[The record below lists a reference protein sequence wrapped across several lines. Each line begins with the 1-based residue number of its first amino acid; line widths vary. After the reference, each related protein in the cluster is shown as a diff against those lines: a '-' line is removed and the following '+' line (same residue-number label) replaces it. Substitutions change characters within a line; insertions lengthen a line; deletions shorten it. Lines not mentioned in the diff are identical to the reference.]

1 MDGMSTQHRPRV
13 GRPPHHTGPEELVQ
27 TAAMARRFY
36 LEGRSKTEIAEEF
49 GISRFKVARML
60 ETALHNGLIRLEVRL
75 PAELDAERSDALRSR
90 YDLRHCVV
98 FTSAQQDPGGAVL
111 ATQRLGSV
119 AAALLAEIVTDS
131 DVLGLVWG
139 PEIEAVGREL
149 TVLAR
154 CRVVQLCGVTPLR
167 PVDNNAVEAVRRAA
181 SIARGPVYPIHAPLL
196 LPDGATARTLR
207 RQPGIA
213 EAVGQFQHLTKA
225 LVTVGAWEPGLS
237 TIYDALGA
245 DEREQYRSRGT
256 CAEVVGQLLDAD
268 GRPVAPELTERI
280 IAIGFDELRRVPDVI
295 LLADGAERAAATSA
309 ALRTGL
315 FNGIVT
321 NTAVAEHL
329 LR

>member
-1 MDGMSTQHRPRV
+1 
-13 GRPPHHTGPEELVQ
+13 
-27 TAAMARRFY
+27 MARRFY

-75 PAELDAERSDALRSR
+75 PAELDAERSDALRTQ
-90 YDLRHCVV
+90 YGLRHCVV
-98 FTSAQQDPGGAVL
+98 FTSTEQDPGGAVL
-111 ATQRLGSV
+111 ATRRLGAV
-119 AAALLAEIVTDS
+119 AAGLLTEIVTET

-139 PEIEAVGREL
+139 PEIEALGREL

-167 PVDNNAVEAVRRAA
+167 PVDHGAVEAVRRAA

-196 LPDGATARTLR
+196 LPDGATAQMLR

-213 EAVGQFQHLTKA
+213 EAVNQFPHVTKA
-225 LVTVGAWEPGLS
+225 IVTVGAWEPGLS
-237 TIYDALGA
+237 TIYDALG
-245 DEREQYRSRGT
+245 DNEREQYRCRGT
-256 CAEVVGQLLDAD
+256 CAEVVGQLLDPD
-268 GRPVAPELTERI
+268 GQPVAPELSERI
-280 IAIGFDELRRVPDVI
+280 IAISFAELRRVPDVI
-295 LLADGAERAAATSA
+295 LLADGEERAAATSA
-309 ALRTGL
+309 ALKTGL

-321 NTAVAEHL
+321 NTNVAEYL

>member
-1 MDGMSTQHRPRV
+1 MSTQRSPRV

-36 LEGRSKTEIAEEF
+36 LEGKSKTEIADEF
-49 GISRFKVARML
+49 GVSRFKVARML
-60 ETALHNGLIRLEVRL
+60 EAALQGGLIRLEVRL
-75 PAELDAERSDALRSR
+75 PAELDAECSDALRTQ
-90 YDLRHCVV
+90 YGLRHCVV
-98 FTSAQQDPGGAVL
+98 FASTEQDRGGAVL
-111 ATQRLGSV
+111 ATQRLGAV
-119 AAALLAEIVTDS
+119 AAELLTEIVTET

-139 PEIEAVGREL
+139 PEIEALGREL

-154 CRVVQLCGVTPLR
+154 CKVVQLSGVTSLR
-167 PVDNNAVEAVRRAA
+167 PVNHSAVEAVRRAA

-196 LPDGATARTLR
+196 LPDGETAQTLR

-213 EAVGQFQHLTKA
+213 EAVNQFPHVTKA
-225 LVTVGAWEPGLS
+225 IITVGAWEPGLS
-237 TIYDALGA
+237 TVYDAL
-245 DEREQYRSRGT
+245 DENEREQYRREGT

-268 GRPVAPELTERI
+268 GQPVAPQLTERT
-280 IAIGFDELRRVPDVI
+280 IAISFAELRRVPDVI

-309 ALRTGL
+309 ALKTGL

-321 NTAVAEHL
+321 NTTVAEYL

>member
-1 MDGMSTQHRPRV
+1 MSTQHGPRV

-36 LEGRSKTEIAEEF
+36 LEGRSKTEIAQEF

-75 PAELDAERSDALRSR
+75 PAELDAERSDALRTR
-90 YDLRHCVV
+90 YNLRHCVV
-98 FTSAQQDPGGAVL
+98 LASTEGEPGGAVL
-111 ATQRLGSV
+111 ATRRLGAV
-119 AAALLAEIVTDS
+119 AAGLLTEIVTEA

-139 PEIEAVGREL
+139 PEIEALGREL

-154 CRVVQLCGVTPLR
+154 CKVVQLCGVTPLR
-167 PVDNNAVEAVRRAA
+167 PVDSSAVEAVRRAA
-181 SIARGPVYPIHAPLL
+181 SIARGPVYAIHAPLL
-196 LPDGATARTLR
+196 LPDGAAARMLR
-207 RQPGIA
+207 RQPGIT
-213 EAVGQFQHLTKA
+213 EAVNQFRHLTKA
-225 LVTVGAWEPGLS
+225 VVSVGAWGPGLS
-237 TIYDALGA
+237 TIYDALDDDA
-245 DEREQYRSRGT
+245 REQYRSLGT

-280 IAIGFDELRRVPDVI
+280 IAISFDELRDVPDVI
-295 LLADGAERAAATSA
+295 LLADGEERAAATSA
-309 ALRTGL
+309 ALKTGL

-321 NTAVAEHL
+321 HTAVAEHL